1 MVGIL
6 MDNFEAWQK
15 ILSEWNKVQRMK
27 HLNQRLYDQ
36 LGGSIIH
43 SLDYAYENNIP
54 LPNRDKLY
62 ELVDRAEKII
72 DDINVLTS
80 TDDTASPTRNQQH
93 FFNHADDS
101 TEQKYLMNVC

>member
-1 MVGIL
+1 MVGIQ

-43 SLDYAYENNIP
+43 ILNYAYENNTS

-62 ELVDRAEKII
+62 ELVDRVEKII
-72 DDINVLTS
+72 GDINVLTP
-80 TDDTASPTRNQQH
+80 PTTPRHQH
-93 FFNHADDS
+93 EIDNILN
-101 TEQKYLMNVC
+101 T